1 MTDERRAFIH
11 GLCRGGLYGYVVG
24 GCVFAVLIA
33 AFEPLRMWWFA
44 ALNFGCACFA
54 WLILRRY
61 DR

>member
-33 AFEPLRMWWFA
+33 AFGPLIRSNCRSRNWR
-44 ALNFGCACFA
+44 N
-54 WLILRRY
+54 
-61 DR
+61 